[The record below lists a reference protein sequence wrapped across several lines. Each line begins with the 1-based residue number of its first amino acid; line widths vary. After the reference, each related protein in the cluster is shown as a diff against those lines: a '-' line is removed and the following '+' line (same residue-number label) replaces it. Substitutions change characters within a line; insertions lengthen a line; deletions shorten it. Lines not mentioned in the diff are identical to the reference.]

1 MQQPEGLLA
10 GPSSHGTA
18 IPQPRATQSAPAGFL
33 KPILGN
39 LALHCGLQTRGGRM
53 GMMLV
58 SRTATSLAASYG
70 RAAFLPALT
79 RLSAV
84 TAATFSTQPS
94 TDPKP
99 GFAPGAPGATPPPPG
114 TSPSPSLSPAAAAIG
129 ASTGAAAANTKSISS
144 SPQAP
149 GPGKAPASGSGGNG
163 GSASAGT
170 AVVPSRSSRLGWL
183 IPIIGLPLIAA
194 YYNYQK
200 EYDKEWDRKVEKLM
214 QELIAERRPQNR
226 AASVPP
232 AAPPLPVVVP
242 AMKAPTDEPDIKP
255 AQPLPAVPSPS
266 PSPSPPPP
274 SPPAEA
280 EAEGPVLVS
289 APEKLAA
296 AVEAAPQPQGPA
308 APSDTEAAGAI
319 LNATEAVQAA
329 ELPQPVDVA
338 AAAAAAKE
346 GAPAAT
352 IIAPTAPSQ
361 TPAATAPALSP
372 SAAAATTTA
381 AALAILQTDAVPS
394 APLPSGLPPGKLGL
408 DGKDLSPLGLIQHA
422 VTSAGAQVTDWSQWP
437 ERYAQA
443 AADSQLIFE
452 ALAVAAKWHETQMA
466 EVRGELTAAVQ
477 RSEQLQSAGEA
488 AVQRFKELLKQV
500 VESSKE
506 MLEMEVRQAEK
517 RTRLE
522 SEKARL
528 ADAVQRGE
536 KLEKLRLAVGALSMA
551 HEERVRQAAAS
562 QTGHVL
568 AAGAAAVAAA
578 AESGAPLGPAA
589 AALRGVAATDPLVGS
604 VVAALPDGPV
614 STRSELLHQFRR
626 LRGDLSALSHLPG
639 TRAGIVAV
647 AVARLAA
654 KLKVDESEAVKVLD
668 AKYGSG
674 GVDAALART
683 ESLLAAGQLPAAAEL
698 LEAAL
703 QGTAAAAL
711 ASDWLEA
718 VQRRAAAEASV
729 SALNAHAAATWASIA

>member
-53 GMMLV
+53 GIMLA
-58 SRTATSLAASYG
+58 SRAASSLAASYG

-114 TSPSPSLSPAAAAIG
+114 TSPSPPSPAAVG
-129 ASTGAAAANTKSISS
+129 ASSGAAAAATKSISS
-144 SPQAP
+144 SPQVP
-149 GPGKAPASGSGGNG
+149 GPGKPPAAVGASSSGSNSG
-163 GSASAGT
+163 AAGAGA

-183 IPIIGLPLIAA
+183 IPIIGLPLMAA

-214 QELIAERRPQNR
+214 QELISERRPQIR
-226 AASVPP
+226 TSSVPQ
-232 AAPPLPVVVP
+232 AA
-242 AMKAPTDEPDIKP
+242 A
-255 AQPLPAVPSPS
+255 PLPAVVSAVKAPAVEAAQPPPVAPSPS
-266 PSPSPPPP
+266 PSPQPQPQPP

-280 EAEGPVLVS
+280 EALVP
-289 APEKLAA
+289 APAPGKLVAV
-296 AVEAAPQPQGPA
+296 VEAAPEPQGPA

-319 LNATEAVQAA
+319 LSATEAAQAA
-329 ELPQPVDVA
+329 ELSQPVDV
-338 AAAAAAKE
+338 AAAAAKE

-352 IIAPTAPSQ
+352 IVAPKAAE
-361 TPAATAPALSP
+361 TPAAPAPALSP
-372 SAAAATTTA
+372 AAAAATATA
-381 AALAILQTDAVPS
+381 AALAILQTDAVSS
-394 APLPSGLPPGKLGL
+394 APLPSGLPPGNLGL
-408 DGKDLSPLGLIQHA
+408 EGRDLSPLGLIQHA

-443 AADSQLIFE
+443 AADSRLIFE
-452 ALAVAAKWHETQMA
+452 ALAVAAKWHEAQMT
-466 EVRGELTAAVQ
+466 EIRGELTAAVQ

-506 MLEMEVRQAEK
+506 MLELEVRQAEK

-536 KLEKLRLAVGALSMA
+536 KLEKLRLAVGALGMA
-551 HEERVRQAAAS
+551 HEARVRQVAAS

-604 VVAALPDGPV
+604 VLAALPEGPV

-626 LRGDLSALSHLPG
+626 LRGDLSALSYLPG
-639 TRAGIVAV
+639 KRAGILAV

-683 ESLLAAGQLPAAAEL
+683 ESLLSEGQLPAAAEL
-698 LEAAL
+698 LAAAL

-718 VQRRAAAEASV
+718 VQRRTAAEASV